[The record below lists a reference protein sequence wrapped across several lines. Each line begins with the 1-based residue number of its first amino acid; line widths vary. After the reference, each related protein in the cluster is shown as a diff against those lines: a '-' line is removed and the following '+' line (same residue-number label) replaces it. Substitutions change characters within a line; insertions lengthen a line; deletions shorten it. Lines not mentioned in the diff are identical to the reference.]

1 VGAEGMI
8 VQGPEFWWWWIAG
21 VVLLILEVMAPATF
35 FLWLAIAAGIVGLL
49 SWVIPSI
56 GWEIQVLIFAVLS
69 VVSVVAWR
77 VWLKPHTVASDQPT
91 LNRRGEQYVGRV
103 LTLTE
108 PIANGVGR
116 IRVADATWGVEG
128 PDLPAGTRI
137 RIAAVVGTR
146 FRVEQDYG

>member
-1 VGAEGMI
+1 MI

-21 VVLLILEVMAPATF
+21 VVLLILEVMVPATF
-35 FLWLAIAAGIVGLL
+35 FLWLAISAGIVGLL
-49 SWVIPSI
+49 SWLIPF
-56 GWEIQVLIFAVLS
+56 GWEAQVLIFAVLS
-69 VVSVVAWR
+69 VVSVVVWR
-77 VWLKPHTVASDQPT
+77 AWLKPQAEASDQPT

-116 IRVADATWGVEG
+116 IRIADATWGVEG

-146 FRVEQDYG
+146 FRVEQDFG

>member
-1 VGAEGMI
+1 MMI
-8 VQGPEFWWWWIAG
+8 QGPEFWWWWIAG
-21 VVLLILEVMAPATF
+21 VVLLILEVMVPATF
-35 FLWLAIAAGIVGLL
+35 FLWLAISAGIVGLL
-49 SWVIPSI
+49 SWLVPSI
-56 GWEIQVLIFAVLS
+56 GWEFQVLIFAVLS
-69 VVSVVAWR
+69 VISVVAWR
-77 VWLKPHTVASDQPT
+77 AWLKPHTEASDQPT

-103 LTLTE
+103 VTLSE

-116 IRVADATWGVEG
+116 IRIADATWGVEG

>member
-1 VGAEGMI
+1 MI

-35 FLWLAIAAGIVGLL
+35 FLWLAISAGIVGLL
-49 SWVIPSI
+49 SWLFPI
-56 GWEIQVLIFAVLS
+56 GWEFQVLIFAVLS
-69 VVSVVAWR
+69 VVSVVIWR
-77 VWLKPHTVASDQPT
+77 AWLKPHAEASDQPT

-103 LTLTE
+103 VTLTE

-116 IRVADATWGVEG
+116 IRIADATWGVEG

-146 FRVEQDYG
+146 FRVEQDFG